1 MGKLISLQ
9 KVREEKFNNINCDFF
24 KSNDGE
30 IYMTINQL
38 AEVLG
43 YSNASS
49 IRSIMNRN
57 EYLYDKE
64 FSTSC
69 KLQQVE
75 GNRVVTRDRIVFTE
89 DGIYE
94 VTMLSSQPLARE
106 FRRFVRQIVK
116 ELRQTGSVTLNQ
128 NVVNPLDVLELMVQS
143 LREQERQIQ
152 QVQLI
157 QDKQQ
162 KNINQLNHIVTVKD
176 NTTLRQQFNH
186 SIKALAYRLQKPINE
201 TYNEVYRIINN
212 NLHMNIE
219 ARAKNR
225 GVSKIDVL
233 EQENLLEYGLRIIN
247 HMFQEAS

>member
-1 MGKLISLQ
+1 M
-9 KVREEKFNNINCDFF
+9 
-24 KSNDGE
+24 
-30 IYMTINQL
+30 
-38 AEVLG
+38 
-43 YSNASS
+43 
-49 IRSIMNRN
+49 
-57 EYLYDKE
+57 
-64 FSTSC
+64 
-69 KLQQVE
+69 
-75 GNRVVTRDRIVFTE
+75 VTRDRIVFTE

-128 NVVNPLDVLELMVQS
+128 NVINPLDVLELMVQS
-143 LREQERQIQ
+143 LREQERQVQ
-152 QVQLI
+152 QMQLI

-162 KNINQLNHIVTVKD
+162 KNINQLNHIVSVKD